1 MKRLLFAPVAIFLGL
16 SLLMTGFARAQSDED
31 ILWVQIEALPSLAEA
46 TERARAYDALL
57 DDVSGFSLGG
67 GWYGIAVGPYRRAD
81 AQLVRRSYVR
91 DGLVPR
97 DAFLQQSSRFRQ
109 QFWPVGANVLETG
122 VIDAPATL
130 GDSPAEEAASGSET
144 PEVTT
149 EPLAPAGPNDTAA
162 NDAEVAELTAELE
175 AAINEEGQT
184 EAEAEVPSAP
194 VIPEE
199 TLAEARQSERALNGE
214 ERRALQIALKW
225 AGYYDAGIDGA
236 FGRGTRGSMRA
247 WQEANGYDGTGV
259 LTTRQR
265 AALLAQYNA
274 VLDGLGMERV
284 RDDKAGIEIM
294 MPTAEVAFARYEPPF
309 AHYDANGNLGARV
322 LLISQPGDRD
332 TLYGLY
338 DIMQTLEIVPLEGPR
353 DRGRDSFE
361 LIGENGSIV
370 SQTQVSLEDGQI
382 KGFTLIW
389 PAGDEDRR
397 RRVVAEM
404 SKSLTRLPGVLD
416 PAAGTPDAQAIDL
429 VAGLQIRQPKIARSG
444 FFVDDQGT
452 VATTNEVVG
461 ACTRVTLDEDTEAQ
475 VLVSDKDSGI
485 ALLQPASTL
494 APLAVAQFSTQA
506 PRLQSE
512 VSVAGYSY
520 GGVLSAA
527 TLTFG
532 TLSDLKGLNG
542 EERLKRLEL
551 KAQPG
556 DAGGPV
562 FDEKGHIVGMLLP
575 RAEGDRKLPANV
587 SFALDAAAIRNAAQE
602 AGVSIATAS
611 NSGSAIAP
619 RDLTVQAQGMTVLV
633 SCWE

>member
-1 MKRLLFAPVAIFLGL
+1 MKRFLFAPVAVFLAL
-16 SLLMTGFARAQSDED
+16 SLSLASFARAQSAED
-31 ILWVQIEALPSLAEA
+31 IVWVQIEALPSLAEA
-46 TERARAYDALL
+46 TDRARAYDTLL

-81 AQLVRRSYVR
+81 AELVRRSYVR

-97 DAFLQQSSRFRQ
+97 DSFIQQSSRFRQ
-109 QFWPVGANVLETG
+109 QFWPVGANVLDTDQ
-122 VIDAPATL
+122 VDPPANVAPGTQ
-130 GDSPAEEAASGSET
+130 EEAASGSNT
-144 PEVTT
+144 PSVTT
-149 EPLAPAGPNDTAA
+149 TPLDPATG
-162 NDAEVAELTAELE
+162 AEEDSTTVAEDSTAVEPE
-175 AAINEEGQT
+175 T
-184 EAEAEVPSAP
+184 TTPAE
-194 VIPEE
+194 PEE
-199 TLAEARQSERALNGE
+199 TLAEARRSERELDGQ

-225 AGYYDAGIDGA
+225 AGFYDAAIDGA

-247 WQEANGYDGTGV
+247 WQEANGYEGTGV

-265 AALLAQYNA
+265 AALLGQYNA
-274 VLDGLGMERV
+274 VLNGLGMEVV
-284 RDDKAGIEIM
+284 RDDKAGIEIV
-294 MPTAEVAFARYEPPF
+294 MPTAEVSFTRYEPPF
-309 AHYDANGNLGARV
+309 AHYDESGNIGARV

-353 DRGRDSFE
+353 ERKRDSFE

-370 SQTQVSLEDGQI
+370 SQTQVSLENGQI

-404 SKSLTRLPGVLD
+404 SQSLTRLPGVLD
-416 PAAGTPDAQAIDL
+416 PAAGDSEAQAIDL
-429 VAGLQIRQPKIARSG
+429 VAGLQIRQPKISRSG
-444 FFVDDQGT
+444 FFVDTKGT
-452 VATTNEVVG
+452 VVTTNEVVG

-475 VLVSDKDSGI
+475 VLVSDKDSGL
-485 ALLQPASTL
+485 ALLKPESTL
-494 APLAVAQFSTQA
+494 APLAVAQFSSQA

-532 TLSDLKGLNG
+532 NLSDLKGLNG
-542 EERLKRLEL
+542 EEGLKRLDM

-562 FDEKGHIVGMLLP
+562 FDEKGHVVGMLLP
-575 RAEGDRKLPANV
+575 RAEGDRKLPEDV
-587 SFALDAAAIRNAAQE
+587 SFALDSAAIRGAAQE
-602 AGVSIATAS
+602 AGISLETGQGAATT
-611 NSGSAIAP
+611 IAP
-619 RDLTVQAQGMTVLV
+619 RDLTLQAQGMTVLV